1 LRTVRHSKL
10 QLRIIIWSF
19 VPAAIIL
26 GAVAWL
32 ALVAYQQVTEDLVI
46 ERDQRLTSLSASE
59 FAAGLTEYTGLLAEY
74 SSLVASLAQDGSIS
88 ESGTAAAQSLLEQ
101 ARHRIDIFD
110 GGVIILDQRGTLVAA
125 EPARPGDLGSD
136 WSNRGYFRQMLRSP
150 RPAFS
155 DITADG
161 LGGAEAIVMAVPI
174 LGDQGQFL
182 GIVAGIFEIG
192 PDLANSFYRTVIG
205 LQLSETSTSFL
216 VDSQGRALYHS
227 DSRYIGEDFSGE
239 AGVQLALDRQTGAQR
254 GRDQNHQA
262 VVSFAPVPGT
272 PWAVVNQE
280 SWQTLIS
287 SYETYRRSLLILV
300 ILGMIVPALV
310 VATAIGRITRPIV
323 ELIDAAKRVAQG
335 DFGQKIKAK
344 TGDEIEELA
353 QQFNIMSSQLRSSYA
368 DLENRAAA
376 RVKELAALNAIA
388 STTSQVTD
396 LDEILSDALDRTLQ
410 VMEIEA
416 GGIYLLDDA
425 GVLHIRVQRGFDPE
439 FIADVDGL
447 RVGEGFSGRV
457 AESGESLIVPNV
469 STDPRLT
476 RMAAQIEG
484 LRSMIVTPLSAKG
497 KVLGTMF
504 VVSHGHCEFT
514 DQNVELL
521 TSIGHQIGVAIEN
534 ARLFSAQQRRAEQ
547 FRVISEVGRRIT
559 SILDIEELLVEIVR
573 LIQRTFGYDH
583 VGIALVEGNIAEYKV
598 GAGRLWEDSNFDF
611 QPKRL
616 KVGSEGITGWVA
628 GTGGSLL
635 VPDVS
640 QEPRYVLMEGCNT
653 QSELTVPIK
662 VKGEVIGVLDV
673 QSDRPNAFDGTD
685 LAVVESLAQWAA
697 LAMENARLVEQTEE
711 LAAVRERSR
720 LARELHDAVTQTL
733 FSASLIAEA
742 LPSCWEKD
750 PVEGQVL
757 LNELR
762 QMTRGAL
769 AEMRTLLMELRPAA
783 LAETSLRDLLHQL
796 AEAFIGR
803 EGAEVVIDVDDGCNL
818 PADVHISLY
827 RIAQEA
833 LNNVVKHARATQV
846 TITLACSSANHHT
859 TAELVV
865 RDNGRGFSAS
875 QVLPDCLGLAIMEE
889 RAQAINGQLE
899 VNSHPGQGTEVRVHW
914 TGSEKR

>member
-1 LRTVRHSKL
+1 VRHSRL

-59 FAAGLTEYTGLLAEY
+59 FAAGLTEYTGLLSEY
-74 SSLVASLAQDGSIS
+74 SSLVANLAQGGSIS
-88 ESGTAAAQSLLEQ
+88 DSQTTDAQNLLEQ

-110 GGVIILDQRGTLVAA
+110 GGVVIVNQRGTLVAA

-136 WSNRGYFRQMLRSP
+136 WADRDYFRQMLRSL

-161 LGGAEAIVMAVPI
+161 VGGAAAIVMAVPI

-182 GIVAGIFEIG
+182 GIVAGMFEIG
-192 PDLANSFYRTVIG
+192 PDVANSFCRTIVS
-205 LQLSETSTSFL
+205 LQLSETSSSFL
-216 VDSQGRALYHS
+216 VDGQGRAIYHS
-227 DSRYIGEDFSGE
+227 DSRAIGRDLSQD
-239 AGVQLALDRQTGAQR
+239 AGVQLALDRQAGAYR
-254 GRDQNHQA
+254 GRDQENQA
-262 VVSFAPVPGT
+262 VVVSYAPIPGT
-272 PWAVVNQE
+272 PWAIVNQE
-280 SWQTLIS
+280 SWQTLIG
-287 SYETYRRSLLILV
+287 SYQIYRRSLLILV
-300 ILGMIVPALV
+300 VLGMIVPALV

-335 DFGQKIKAK
+335 DFGQKIKAR

-353 QQFNIMSSQLRSSYA
+353 QQFNIMSCQLRSSYA
-368 DLENRAAA
+368 DLENRAAD

-396 LDEILSDALDRTLQ
+396 LDEILNDALDRTLE

-416 GGIYLLDDA
+416 GGIYLIDDA
-425 GVLHIRVQRGFDPE
+425 GILRIRAQRGFDPQ
-439 FIADVDGL
+439 FIAGVDEL
-447 RVGEGFSGRV
+447 KVGEGFSGRV
-457 AESGESLIVPNV
+457 VDSGESLIVPDV

-484 LRSMIVTPLSAKG
+484 LRSMIVTPLSSKG
-497 KVLGTMF
+497 KVLGTLF
-504 VVSHGHCEFT
+504 VVSHGHREFT

-521 TSIGHQIGVAIEN
+521 TSIGQQIGVAIEN

-559 SILDIEELLVEIVR
+559 SILAIEELLVEIVQ

-583 VGIALVEGNIAEYKV
+583 VGIALVEGDTAEYKV
-598 GAGRLWEDSNFDF
+598 GAGRLWEDPDF
-611 QPKRL
+611 GFEPRRL
-616 KVGSEGITGWVA
+616 KVGSEGITGWAA
-628 GTGGSLL
+628 GTGEPLL
-635 VPDVS
+635 VPDVN
-640 QEPRYVLMEGCNT
+640 QDPRYVWMEGSKT

-662 VKGEVIGVLDV
+662 VKDDVIGVLDV
-673 QSDRPNAFDGTD
+673 QSDRLNAFDGTD
-685 LAVVESLAQWAA
+685 LAVLESLAQWAA

-750 PVEGQVL
+750 PMEGQVL
-757 LNELR
+757 LSELR

-803 EGAEVVIDVDDGCNL
+803 EGADVVIDVDDACDL
-818 PADVHISLY
+818 PAEVHISLY

-833 LNNVVKHARATQV
+833 LNNVVKHARASQV
-846 TITLACSSANHHT
+846 TITLVCNSANHHAS
-859 TAELVV
+859 AELVV

-889 RAQAINGQLE
+889 RAQAISGHLE
-899 VNSHPGQGTEVRVHW
+899 VNSRPGEGTEVRVRW
-914 TGSEKR
+914 TGSEKV